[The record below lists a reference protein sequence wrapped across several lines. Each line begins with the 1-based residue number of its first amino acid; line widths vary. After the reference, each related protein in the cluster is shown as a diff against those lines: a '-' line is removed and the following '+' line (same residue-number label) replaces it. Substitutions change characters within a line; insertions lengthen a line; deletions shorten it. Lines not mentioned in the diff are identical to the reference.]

1 MEERNVL
8 RQMERERR
16 NQEVEQEETRYDR
29 ITPLF
34 NEPYKIN
41 KCDELSARIQR
52 MLGNFEDG
60 CDVGPRELCSVF
72 PFGHSVQLFRADG
85 SNCRNS
91 SGHTEGSTPASETSP
106 ASFAPSQGSVPKSE
120 NCDSN
125 RLPAL
130 SPPADPLSPLQSSG
144 VDEPSPELCQAE
156 PSQMEAPPPAHVLL
170 VNLHC
175 KPGLVNQQKPTAYVR
190 PMDGQ
195 DQMTAA
201 SPDFKASPDTYE
213 HLPDPKNSGVSP
225 NQSVKQPPQSVDIAC
240 QVDDILKEMTSWPE
254 LLTSIFSPSTRES
267 LTLPIL
273 TEEPQAFPTPTHE
286 SDSVEQEHQAD
297 FSISS
302 TSDSSSS
309 DNEIVSPEKKA
320 ADVMSPHTRVRIKKD
335 WQLRRW
341 LYSRE
346 NQQNSEGPCYV
357 IMANSHDSHGK
368 TEAIG
373 QPGCYSNPTQI
384 DIESDHTQ
392 TVMSTCAGENLQVK
406 TSRLENSQ
414 RNKNPSVRRAK
425 ESRKKTEKRSVRV
438 ASKTRDLS
446 ICVTKHT
453 ERKLACRPLLV
464 KIELNLLSRIPQEP
478 KTAPPLS
485 GVVKRP
491 GPRKPTGHKR
501 PAERD
506 ETSQRKKMKMET
518 PNSSSQ
524 NIISG
529 SKVTVRCGTMKKSSV
544 KQKQIPPDREQQK
557 TAAHLK
563 KACESH
569 DAPAQLTCPS
579 ASKPRVLLQL
589 DRRPHSVEDHMREAK
604 KLKHKADATLDKMS
618 KALSY
623 LEAALSFVESGVAM
637 ETDPQTPKSAY
648 TMFSETV
655 ELIRFILKLK
665 NYTDPTAAATERDF
679 LVLCLRCESLLQM
692 AMFRYRRDSALKC
705 SRTLVDH
712 FKVSQISLH
721 FFFDVL
727 TRSYV
732 TLLLYQSA
740 SPVSSGG
747 TVVIPQ
753 DIQQVAASYVEITAL
768 FLNALDAWDQAD
780 EVALRGSGLL
790 RELDCA
796 VGPLSLASSASSLV
810 QYARHG
816 LHWIRLEP

>member
-1 MEERNVL
+1 
-8 RQMERERR
+8 
-16 NQEVEQEETRYDR
+16 
-29 ITPLF
+29 
-34 NEPYKIN
+34 
-41 KCDELSARIQR
+41 

-72 PFGHSVQLFRADG
+72 PFGHSAQFFRADR
-85 SNCRNS
+85 SNFRNS
-91 SGHTEGSTPASETSP
+91 SGHAEGSTPVCETSP
-106 ASFAPSQGSVPKSE
+106 ASFAPSQGSVPKNESY
-120 NCDSN
+120 DSN
-125 RLPAL
+125 QLPAL

-144 VDEPSPELCQAE
+144 VDEPSPELREAE
-156 PSQMEAPPPAHVLL
+156 PSQMEAPPPAQALL

-195 DQMTAA
+195 DQMTTA

-225 NQSVKQPPQSVDIAC
+225 NQSVKQPPVSVDIAC

-254 LLTSIFSPSTRES
+254 LLASICSPSTRES

-273 TEEPQAFPTPTHE
+273 TEEPQAFPTPKVHE
-286 SDSVEQEHQAD
+286 SDTVEQEHQGD

-302 TSDSSSS
+302 SSDSSSS
-309 DNEIVSPEKKA
+309 DTDNEIVSPEKKA
-320 ADVMSPHTRVRIKKD
+320 ADVMLPHTQVQIKKD

-346 NQQNSEGPCYV
+346 NQQNPEGPCFV
-357 IMANSHDSHGK
+357 IMPNSHDSNGK
-368 TEAIG
+368 TEAKG
-373 QPGCYSNPTQI
+373 QLGCYSNPTHN
-384 DIESDHTQ
+384 DIEADHTQ
-392 TVMSTCAGENLQVK
+392 TVMSTLAGESLQVK
-406 TSRLENSQ
+406 STCLENSQ
-414 RNKNPSVRRAK
+414 RSKRAK
-425 ESRKKTEKRSVRV
+425 ESRKKTEKRRVRV

-446 ICVTKHT
+446 ICVTEHT
-453 ERKLACRPLLV
+453 ETKITCRSLLV

-478 KTAPPLS
+478 KTAQSLS
-485 GVVKRP
+485 GVAKRA

-501 PAERD
+501 PAELD
-506 ETSQRKKMKMET
+506 GVSQRKKLKMET
-518 PNSSSQ
+518 PYSSSQ

-529 SKVTVRCGTMKKSSV
+529 SKVTGRCRAM
-544 KQKQIPPDREQQK
+544 KQKQIPPDRQQQK
-557 TAAHLK
+557 TAAHLQ
-563 KACESH
+563 KACEGH

-618 KALSY
+618 KALNY

-637 ETDPQTPKSAY
+637 EADPQTPKSAY
-648 TMFSETV
+648 TMFYETV

-665 NYTDPTAAATERDF
+665 NYTDPTAAAHERDF

-692 AMFRYRRDSALKC
+692 AMFRYRRDSALKY
-705 SRTLVDH
+705 SRTLAGH
-712 FKVSQISLH
+712 FKVSQNSLH
-721 FFFDVL
+721 FFFDVH

-732 TLLLYQSA
+732 TLLLNQSA

-747 TVVIPQ
+747 TVVVPQ
-753 DIQQVAASYVEITAL
+753 DVQQVAVSYLEITAL